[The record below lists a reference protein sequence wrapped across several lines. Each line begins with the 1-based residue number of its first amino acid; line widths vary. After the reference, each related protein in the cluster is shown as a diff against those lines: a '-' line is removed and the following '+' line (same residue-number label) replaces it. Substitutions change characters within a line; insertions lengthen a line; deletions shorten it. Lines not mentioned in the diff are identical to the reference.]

1 MNELKIK
8 KLEKLH
14 NKLIGNT
21 ILKNEFMDKMLIL
34 FGEFKN
40 IQRKERMI
48 EGKIKHLKNKDY
60 EYTFAELFNIKE

>member
-34 FGEFKN
+34 FEEFKN

-48 EGKIKHLKNKDY
+48 EGKIKYLKDN
-60 EYTFAELFNIKE
+60 N

>member
-34 FGEFKN
+34 FEEFKN

-48 EGKIKHLKNKDY
+48 EGKIKHLKN
-60 EYTFAELFNIKE
+60 NN